1 MADIIDISSLV
12 SSSVIQTIDFR
23 VFASLW
29 CGVKDF
35 DCFNETNEQSS
46 LFDSLKQC
54 GSLLSGLNGN
64 VDKSVHAVGEDCRTT
79 VWTYQIGEKD
89 WVLDLFQPD
98 EQLKRKKKISYV
110 RR

>member
-1 MADIIDISSLV
+1 MADIIDISSSV

-35 DCFNETNEQSS
+35 DCFNETSEQSS

-64 VDKSVHAVGEDCRTT
+64 VDNL
-79 VWTYQIGEKD
+79 YMQ
-89 WVLDLFQPD
+89 
-98 EQLKRKKKISYV
+98 
-110 RR
+110 